1 MERQQGSDVA
11 DMPCSTPSTP
21 SSSVSQSQ
29 SSASRL
35 VLLLRTLS
43 GTNLKTKKANDSKS
57 PKARSREASI
67 VDDDDEDVVTPKL
80 KLTSQKALSPSAHA
94 ICRIC
99 LEGEDL
105 EAGAAGRLIS
115 PCECKG
121 SAGFI
126 HQGCLARWIL
136 ERRQLSCELC
146 KHAYRLLP
154 SEIPD
159 LPEEEE
165 EQEQAQQE
173 GAVRSRADALYIETH
188 GGPPPV
194 GGYARRRLPSTQFTL
209 CRIIGITL
217 FFVLTIVPCVI
228 CMLVVYHRW
237 KDSSTMYCDLD
248 RRTCVHAG

>member
-11 DMPCSTPSTP
+11 DTPCSTPSTP
-21 SSSVSQSQ
+21 SSSVSTSH

-43 GTNLKTKKANDSKS
+43 GTNLKTKKANDSKES

-67 VDDDDEDVVTPKL
+67 VEDDDEDVATPKL
-80 KLTSQKALSPSAHA
+80 KLASQKALSPSAHA

-159 LPEEEE
+159 LPAEEE
-165 EQEQAQQE
+165 EQAQE
-173 GAVRSRADALYIETH
+173 AGVRVPPLYYERQL
-188 GGPPPV
+188 PP
-194 GGYARRRLPSTQFTL
+194 SQFTA
-209 CRIIGITL
+209 CRVIGIMA
-217 FFVLTIVPCVI
+217 FFVLTILPCVI
-228 CMLVVYHRW
+228 CMLILFRRW
-237 KDSSTMYCDLD
+237 TTLYCDMESA
-248 RRTCVHAG
+248 CAPA

>member
-11 DMPCSTPSTP
+11 DTPCSTPSTP
-21 SSSVSQSQ
+21 SSSVSTSQ

-43 GTNLKTKKANDSKS
+43 GTNLKTKKANDSKE
-57 PKARSREASI
+57 ARSREASI
-67 VDDDDEDVVTPKL
+67 VEDDDEDVATPKL
-80 KLTSQKALSPSAHA
+80 KLASQKALSPSAHA

-165 EQEQAQQE
+165 EQAQE
-173 GAVRSRADALYIETH
+173 AGVRVPPLYYERQL
-188 GGPPPV
+188 PP
-194 GGYARRRLPSTQFTL
+194 SQFTA
-209 CRIIGITL
+209 CRVIGIMA
-217 FFVLTIVPCVI
+217 FFVLTILPCVI
-228 CMLVVYHRW
+228 CMLILFRRW
-237 KDSSTMYCDLD
+237 TTLYCDMESA
-248 RRTCVHAG
+248 CAPA

>member
-11 DMPCSTPSTP
+11 DTPCSTPSTP
-21 SSSVSQSQ
+21 SSSVSTSQ

-43 GTNLKTKKANDSKS
+43 GTNLKTKKANDSK
-57 PKARSREASI
+57 ARSREASI
-67 VDDDDEDVVTPKL
+67 VEDDDENVATPKL
-80 KLTSQKALSPSAHA
+80 KKLASQKALSPSTHA

-194 GGYARRRLPSTQFTL
+194 GGYARRQLPPRQFTL

>member
-1 MERQQGSDVA
+1 MERHQGSDMA
-11 DMPCSTPSTP
+11 DTPCRTPSTP

-67 VDDDDEDVVTPKL
+67 VEDDDEDVVTPKL

-159 LPEEEE
+159 LPEEEQ
-165 EQEQAQQE
+165 EQEQEA
-173 GAVRSRADALYIETH
+173 GVRIRPLYFERQL
-188 GGPPPV
+188 PP
-194 GGYARRRLPSTQFTL
+194 TQFTA
-209 CRIIGITL
+209 CRVIGIMA
-217 FFVLTIVPCVI
+217 FFVLTILPCLI
-228 CMLVVYHRW
+228 CMLIIYKRW
-237 KDSSTMYCDLD
+237 TTLYCDMESA
-248 RRTCVHAG
+248 CAPA